1 MEEEYKLCP
10 KCGFKMKEYYCMSCG
25 YVDKEQYDKEHQK
38 ESIISTDT
46 NKNLSHT
53 KKDEK
58 MLILSLVNMFG
69 ILPAIAPVLFI
80 ASLFLALGDI
90 ETVKTADTIYLIL
103 KIYVIFSIIF
113 LLKSIWNMIRGNR
126 KFRIIYMII
135 LIILVLGFIFLWLNI
150 KYHFI

>member
-25 YVDKEQYDKEHQK
+25 YVDKEQYDIEHQK

-46 NKNLSHT
+46 NKKLSHT
-53 KKDEK
+53 KKDER

-69 ILPAIAPVLFI
+69 ILPAIAPV
-80 ASLFLALGDI
+80 LFLALGDI

-113 LLKSIWNMIRGNR
+113 LLKSIWNMIRENR

-135 LIILVLGFIFLWLNI
+135 LTILVLGFIFLWLNI